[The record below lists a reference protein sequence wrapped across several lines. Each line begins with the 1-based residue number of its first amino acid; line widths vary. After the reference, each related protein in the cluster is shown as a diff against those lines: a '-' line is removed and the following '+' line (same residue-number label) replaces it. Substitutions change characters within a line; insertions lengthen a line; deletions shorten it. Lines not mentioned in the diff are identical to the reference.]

1 MTVASRIVTAIFGL
15 LYLLALG
22 LLIVGTF
29 GLFGSERD
37 PLAAVFLVPL
47 GFPWVLLL
55 DGVSQAALPWL
66 AVLCPLL
73 NLLILAAI
81 CRWIGAARRR

>member
-1 MTVASRIVTAIFGL
+1 MFGL

-22 LLIVGTF
+22 LMLVGTF
-29 GLFGSERD
+29 GLFGSESG

-55 DGVSQAALPWL
+55 DGVPQAASPWSL
-66 AVLCPLL
+66 VLCPLL

-81 CRWIGAARRR
+81 CRRFGAARRR